1 MSGHLFCG
9 GFVHCRCVLLLLRSI
24 VAIKQAACLAAA
36 RASADTSV
44 RLVCG
49 CITSPCLNVL
59 VRVCDIDLCLQAAKN
74 AASAE
79 LMQRVNRQLALV
91 GPGNP
96 KQELPQL
103 PGFARPPVL
112 ALVQRMP
119 VADQKL
125 LHGMASILDAQV
137 LMQRMALAL

>member
-1 MSGHLFCG
+1 M
-9 GFVHCRCVLLLLRSI
+9 HCRFVLLLLRSI
-24 VAIKQAACLAAA
+24 VAIKHAACLAPA

-59 VRVCDIDLCLQAAKN
+59 VKVCDIDLRLQAAKH

-79 LMQRVNRQLALV
+79 LVQRVNRQLALV

-96 KQELPQL
+96 KQEVSQL
-103 PGFARPPVL
+103 PGIARPPLL

-119 VADQKL
+119 VADQML

-137 LMQRMALAL
+137 LTQRMVLAL